1 MWLQHHEGTFTIP
14 VISHPLYN
22 AIAPSRFGRSA
33 RGDAMYLLRLFLMGW
48 FSAGIVTVFFLYWLC
63 SRTAAP
69 LKEGKLSTFPD
80 QRSGTDNQSH
90 EVRAA

>member
-1 MWLQHHEGTFTIP
+1 
-14 VISHPLYN
+14 
-22 AIAPSRFGRSA
+22 
-33 RGDAMYLLRLFLMGW
+33 LFLMGW

>member
-1 MWLQHHEGTFTIP
+1 
-14 VISHPLYN
+14 
-22 AIAPSRFGRSA
+22 
-33 RGDAMYLLRLFLMGW
+33 MYLLRLFLMGW
-48 FSAGIVTVFFLYWLC
+48 FSAGIVTVFFPYWLC